1 MMVSRRITTEEL
13 HKAIVIVSEALSQ
26 LRVTFGII
34 GDAAVSLVVQAFLSA
49 ECRGAENIELI
60 IQPDQKRGLLADTV
74 AQLLLSRFPTQFTQ
88 FNKKGEMKLT
98 VRVAPGNVASEM
110 LIGLEILEAQ
120 SQIQR
125 YNLDNESQA
134 PRIIMPVNSSFVTVL
149 SPGWLLRDAIL
160 RWYQSQI
167 QPDGFEDLTEVICL
181 LGAVLNKEIVSEEE
195 DFWVAVRTFTEKHP
209 ALKEEL
215 EEKIECSKL

>member
-1 MMVSRRITTEEL
+1 MISRRITREEL
-13 HKAIVIVSEALSQ
+13 HKAIVIVCEALSQ
-26 LRVTFGII
+26 LTVTFGII
-34 GDAAVSLVVQAFLSA
+34 GDAAVSLVAQAFLSA
-49 ECRGAENIELI
+49 ECRRAENIELI

-74 AQLLLSRFPTQFTQ
+74 AQLLLSRFPTHFTHV
-88 FNKKGEMKLT
+88 NENGEMKLT
-98 VRVAPGNVASEM
+98 VRIAPGNAASEM
-110 LIGLEILEAQ
+110 LIELEILEAQ

-167 QPDGFEDLTEVICL
+167 QPDGFEDLTEVNCL
-181 LGAVLNKEIVSEEE
+181 LDAVLDKEIVSEEE
-195 DFWVAVRTFTEKHP
+195 DFSVAVRTFTQKYP
-209 ALKEEL
+209 ALKEDL
-215 EEKIECSKL
+215 EKKIESSKL